1 VTNSV
6 KLSTK
11 QRKHVEG
18 NLEEKPE
25 TSTHVN

>member
-1 VTNSV
+1 
-6 KLSTK
+6 
-11 QRKHVEG
+11 VEG